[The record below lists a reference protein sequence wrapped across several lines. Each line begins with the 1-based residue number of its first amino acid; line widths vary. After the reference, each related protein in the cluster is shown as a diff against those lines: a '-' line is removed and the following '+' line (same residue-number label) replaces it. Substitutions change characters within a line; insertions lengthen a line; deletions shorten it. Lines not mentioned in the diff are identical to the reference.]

1 MIVDYTTRPSEA
13 RAQALRFSVLG
24 WSAWSPDRETR
35 SAWRRWAGAPEAA
48 GEDAQPTTLPPMLR
62 RRLSKF
68 GQKLVGVA
76 SDCAAGLP
84 AGRYVLS
91 TRHGEFSR
99 ALATLDAIEA
109 DGLPSPT
116 DFSMSIHHALL
127 GLLSI
132 HSVNRLGHTAL
143 SAGWDSFA
151 NGLLE
156 AAACVAERPQ
166 EPVVLIHA
174 DEPLPG
180 DYAMFGQADEAALPL
195 AMAVC
200 LGGPGHSAPG
210 AAPADDIL
218 FSVAPAPAGV
228 AASPSMA
235 LDFLR
240 FVLSRAPN
248 ARSVGRRLQWMCRRA
263 V

>member
-1 MIVDYTTRPSEA
+1 MIVNSTTRPPEA
-13 RAQALRFSVLG
+13 LAPALRFSVLG

-35 SAWRRWAGAPEAA
+35 SAWRRWAGAPETA
-48 GEDAQPTTLPPMLR
+48 GEDEPPTTLPPMLR
-62 RRLSKF
+62 RRLGKF

-91 TRHGEFSR
+91 TRHGEFNR
-99 ALATLDAIEA
+99 ALATLDAIES

-132 HSVNRLGHTAL
+132 HAGNRLGHTAL

-156 AAACVAERPQ
+156 AAACIAEQPR

-180 DYAMFGQADEAALPL
+180 DYAVFGQADEAALPL

-200 LGGPGHSAPG
+200 LGSPGSSATDDDILLTVGP
-210 AAPADDIL
+210 APAD
-218 FSVAPAPAGV
+218 VP
-228 AASPSMA
+228 ASPSMA

-240 FVLSRAPN
+240 FVLSGGPS
-248 ARSVGRRLQWMCRRA
+248 ARSVGRRLQWVCRRGL
-263 V
+263 